1 MILKSTYHT
10 YATYDSQA
18 ILLEATLTPTKPT
31 LTSNDISINTLLT
44 TYNMLHQQISKFWS
58 ICCTYISHLYLWLYE
73 IYV

>member
-18 ILLEATLTPTKPT
+18 ILLEPTLTPTKPI

-44 TYNMLHQQISKFWS
+44 TYNMLHQQISKF
-58 ICCTYISHLYLWLYE
+58 
-73 IYV
+73 